1 MTRWPQARASDAD
14 SNTWAVRTEWGICK
28 RLVADWMGERKG
40 QALSPGDRKPFHRE
54 RVGVE
59 CEEAGLRRKGSQ

>member
-1 MTRWPQARASDAD
+1 
-14 SNTWAVRTEWGICK
+14 
-28 RLVADWMGERKG
+28 MGERKG